1 MNISIEKKP
10 AQMNK
15 PHSGDGSAKMLCQ
28 AIFTGKSCRQNYQ
41 AGNTISSEKKVVL
54 FQDIKRSC
62 EANRD
67 VSKVA
72 STARQF

>member
-15 PHSGDGSAKMLCQ
+15 PHSGGGSAKMLCQ

-41 AGNTISSEKKVVL
+41 AGNTISSEKKGSL
-54 FQDIKRSC
+54 ISGYKTQL
-62 EANRD
+62 
-67 VSKVA
+67 
-72 STARQF
+72 